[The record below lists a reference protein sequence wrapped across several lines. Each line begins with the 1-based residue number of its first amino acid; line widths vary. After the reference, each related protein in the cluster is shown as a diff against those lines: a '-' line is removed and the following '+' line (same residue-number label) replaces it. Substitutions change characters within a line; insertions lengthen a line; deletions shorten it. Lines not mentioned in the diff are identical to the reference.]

1 VFVPSSVR
9 VKICC
14 IATEDE
20 ARMAIAHGA
29 ASLGFVSRMPSGPGV
44 IPEER
49 IAEIVSTVLP
59 GIATFLLTAESDAG
73 AIIEQVRRTRVN
85 TLQLVDRLPP
95 GTHEALRMAL
105 PGVGLLQVVHV
116 VGPESIDEAMAVA
129 PVVDAILLDSGN
141 PTLAIKELGGTGRVH
156 DWEIS
161 KQIRE
166 IINRPVFLAGGLRP
180 DNVADAIHTVRPFG
194 LDVCNGVRTSGK
206 LDAEKLA
213 AFFEAVEQAGR
224 DTSRAANS

>member
-1 VFVPSSVR
+1 VFVPFSVR
-9 VKICC
+9 VNICC
-14 IATEDE
+14 IVTEGE
-20 ARMAIAHGA
+20 ARLAIAHGA

-44 IPEER
+44 IPEQR

-59 GIATFLLTAESDAG
+59 GIATFLLTAETEAR

-95 GTHEALRMAL
+95 GTHDALRMAL

-116 VGPESIDEAMAVA
+116 VGPESIDQAMAVA
-129 PVVDAILLDSGN
+129 PVVDAILLDLGN

-161 KQIRE
+161 RQVRE
-166 IINRPVFLAGGLRP
+166 SINRPVFLAGGLRP
-180 DNVADAIHTVRPFG
+180 DNVADAIRAVRPFG
-194 LDVCNGVRTSGK
+194 LDVCNGVRSDGN
-206 LDAEKLA
+206 LDAAKLA
-213 AFFEAVEQAGR
+213 AFFEAVENAGW
-224 DTSRAANS
+224 DVPRAANS